1 MSVKEQ
7 IIDGLNEVKD
17 ASVLNE
23 ILRLVQQ
30 KPNNEPTYFF
40 NDEEKKAVEGGVADL
55 DAGKFYTNDEAK
67 KLVSKWLNEQSAGL
81 KDQ

>member
-7 IIDGLNEVKD
+7 IIDGLSDVD
-17 ASVLNE
+17 DVSILNE

-40 NDEEKKAVEGGVADL
+40 NEKEKKAVEEGISDL
-55 DAGKFYTNDEAK
+55 ELGKFYTNDEAK

-81 KDQ
+81 KEQ